1 MKIKTKINLIFKSQI
16 KLKTKVKKLIKL
28 KIQTNQSKKNRGLD
42 GLKVL
47 VKVLLKIVYRKNLH
61 QIKINLKIHKK

>member
-1 MKIKTKINLIFKSQI
+1 M
-16 KLKTKVKKLIKL
+16 KTKVKKLIKL

>member
-47 VKVLLKIVYRKNLH
+47 VKVLLKIVYRTNLH